1 MKIKSY
7 YGAEGS
13 RYEAPAIDIVIVSS
27 EGLLCQSGE
36 ESNAFNEDF
45 ETETDWTW

>member
-13 RYEAPAIDIVIVSS
+13 LYEALASDIVIVSP
-27 EGLLCQSGE
+27 ERLLQSGGN
-36 ESNAFNEDF
+36 SNAFNDDF

>member
-13 RYEAPAIDIVIVSS
+13 LYEAPAIDIVIVSP
-27 EGLLCQSGE
+27 EGLLQSGGN
-36 ESNAFNEDF
+36 SNAYYEDF
-45 ETETDWTW
+45 VTGTDWTW